1 VDAAIVIVT
10 RDRWRLL
17 AGALEHL
24 LAEQPGVPVVVVDN
38 GSVEPPPP
46 LPEPVEVVRLDSDQ
60 GAHARNVGTRHA
72 GTEFVAFCDDDAWW
86 DAGSLERAVVRM
98 HDAPRLAGVVGR
110 VLIEPGGRLDPV
122 SAEHEATGKVTGFM
136 ATALIAR
143 SEAFLAA
150 GGYHRRFRIGG
161 EEELLA
167 MRLLSSGWDIAY
179 DPACVL
185 HHRPVSKDHH
195 TRGRRPIWG
204 VRNRLWTAWM
214 RRPLPEAARETV
226 RVLRDE
232 EGNARAFASAAR
244 GLPWVLREREV
255 NPPHVE
261 RLYR

>member
-1 VDAAIVIVT
+1 MDVAVVIVT
-10 RDRWRLL
+10 RDRWGLL
-17 AGALEHL
+17 EEALEHL
-24 LAEQPGVPVVVVDN
+24 LGEQPGVPVVVVDN
-38 GSVEPPPP
+38 GSESPPPA
-46 LPEPVEVVRLDSDQ
+46 LPPAVEVVRLESDH

-72 GTEFVAFCDDDAWW
+72 RTEFVAFCDDDAWW
-86 DAGSLERAVVRM
+86 DAGSFERAVGRM
-98 HDAPRLAGVVGR
+98 RDAPRLAGVVGR
-110 VLIEPGGRLDPV
+110 VLVEPSGRVDPV
-122 SAEHEATGKVTGFM
+122 SAEHEVTGKVTGFV
-136 ATALIAR
+136 ATALVAR
-143 SEAFLAA
+143 SEAFLDV

-167 MRLLSSGWDIAY
+167 MRLLSSGWDLAY
-179 DPACVL
+179 DPACVVR
-185 HHRPVSKDHH
+185 HRAVTKADHLRSSKPV
-195 TRGRRPIWG
+195 WG
-204 VRNRLWTAWM
+204 ARNRLWTAWM